1 VTDWLRTSGA
11 GVEIALHIQP
21 GAARSELAGLHGD
34 CLKVRIAARAVEG
47 AANDTLVEFLAGCL
61 GLARKEV
68 RILRGEKSRHK
79 AVWAAVSPEEAAKRL
94 MGNNG

>member
-1 VTDWLRTSGA
+1 MRASGQ
-11 GVEIALHIQP
+11 GVELDIHVQP
-21 GAARSELAGLHGD
+21 GAARSEISGEHGES
-34 CLKVRIAARAVEG
+34 LKVRVRARAVEG
-47 AANDTLVEFLAGCL
+47 AANEALIDFLAGCL
-61 GLARKEV
+61 GLGRKEV

>member
-1 VTDWLRTSGA
+1 MTDWLRTSGA

-68 RILRGEKSRHK
+68 RILRGEKSRRK
-79 AVWAAVSPEEAAKRL
+79 AVWAATSPEEAKRRL
-94 MGNNG
+94 MGTT